1 MAQRGVLPLALMLVT
16 PLECVIQSEGWDVTL
31 DLSANIELDQWTVE
45 HATRVCAPSTGVL
58 GSYVSRAGWSGRTVH
73 TVPLGIVCQP
83 PAIRQARAGRRRLLF
98 VGRLERR
105 KGIHVLLEVLPR
117 LLERHPDWQCDLV
130 GDRSI
135 LAAPGVTFE
144 SVFSEQHA
152 GAAWGDRLVFH
163 GTLPDR
169 DVQGF
174 YRDADLFVAPSLY
187 ESFGLIFQEAM
198 QYGVPV
204 VGCREGGVPEVVSHE
219 EHGLL
224 VPAGDTR
231 ALEAALDRL
240 MSDDALR
247 AQMGAR
253 AEADVRARGSHLA
266 LARRMVIEVHGR
278 NHDARNRASQ
288 RERERNSRRSVASG
302 RRRARHPRGRGS
314 DQGAWARIPRLGGAG
329 AWRAHRGVGADS
341 RRPRRVGAS

>member
-1 MAQRGVLPLALMLVT
+1 M
-16 PLECVIQSEGWDVTL
+16 
-31 DLSANIELDQWTVE
+31 
-45 HATRVCAPSTGVL
+45 
-58 GSYVSRAGWSGRTVH
+58 H

-152 GAAWGDRLVFH
+152 GAAWRDRLVFH

-187 ESFGLIFQEAM
+187 ESFGLIFQEGHA
-198 QYGVPV
+198 GTE
-204 VGCREGGVPEVVSHE
+204 CRSSAV
-219 EHGLL
+219 
-224 VPAGDTR
+224 
-231 ALEAALDRL
+231 
-240 MSDDALR
+240 
-247 AQMGAR
+247 AR
-253 AEADVRARGSHLA
+253 A
-266 LARRMVIEVHGR
+266 
-278 NHDARNRASQ
+278 ASP
-288 RERERNSRRSVASG
+288 RSCRTRSTDC
-302 RRRARHPRGRGS
+302 S
-314 DQGAWARIPRLGGAG
+314 FRLGTHAPSKLR
-329 AWRAHRGVGADS
+329 WTV
-341 RRPRRVGAS
+341 